1 MKHITLNNG
10 TRIPVLGLGVYQ
22 TPESETEH
30 HVREAIEVGYRL
42 IDTAQY
48 YRNEEGVGRAVRGA
62 VSDGVAR
69 EDLFVTTKLA
79 VSGHRAGKRAI
90 EQSLAALGL
99 DYIDLMLIHWPQGN
113 DLSTWRALEDAC
125 AAGLLKSIGL
135 SNFYGDEV
143 QEIVRATD
151 IPPVVDQVETHAYLQ
166 QRRLQKTLAPYDIR
180 IEAWSPLRAGR
191 SELLR
196 EPVLERVAEAHDATP
211 AQVALAFQVATG
223 VITIPKTV
231 HRERMVENLAAAD
244 LELSAQELAEVA
256 ALDRGRSSSGWP
268 NHPEQSY
275 DPAEFPFT
283 GPLS

>member
-1 MKHITLNNG
+1 MKYITLNNG
-10 TRIPVLGLGVYQ
+10 TRIPALGLGVYR

-62 VSDGVAR
+62 VADGVAR
-69 EDLFVTTKLA
+69 EDLFITTKLA

-90 EQSLAALGL
+90 EESLAVLGL

-125 AAGLLKSIGL
+125 AAGRLRSIGL

-143 QEIVRATD
+143 EEIVRATD
-151 IPPVVDQVETHAYLQ
+151 IPPVVDQVETHVYLQ

-191 SELLR
+191 SELLTN
-196 EPVLERVAEAHDATP
+196 PVLGHIAESRDATP

-256 ALDRGRSSSGWP
+256 ALDRGRPPGDRP
-268 NHPEQSY
+268 NHSEQSY
-275 DPAEFPFT
+275 DPTEIPFT
-283 GPLS
+283 GPIS